1 MNSNRDDSSL
11 HARLTESAILN
22 PQSSILSGQASH
34 LRVKPRRE
42 ASEWR
47 FNCRHVHTPPA
58 ALGRDASHYR
68 EEFTLKKPTRWGT
81 HSRTLNKDG
90 FAATLSACTGHS
102 KVSSE
107 KSGPRHEPKI
117 VNQPPTLV
125 HSSAPKC
132 LSVNPAVRR
141 KPYFSDALMSMI
153 FRQQCY
159 RGEKRLSVVGGRRD
173 DR

>member
-1 MNSNRDDSSL
+1 MNSNLDFCIPNRDDSSS

-22 PQSSILSGQASH
+22 PQFFPGKLRTCVLNPEGKPPSGDSIVETCTLRLRLSGET
-34 LRVKPRRE
+34 LRIIAKSSP
-42 ASEWR
+42 
-47 FNCRHVHTPPA
+47 
-58 ALGRDASHYR
+58 
-68 EEFTLKKPTRWGT
+68 LKKPTRWGT

-90 FAATLSACTGHS
+90 FAATLSACSGHS
-102 KVSSE
+102 KVSFE

-141 KPYFSDALMSMI
+141 KPYFSDALMSNV
-153 FRQQCY
+153 
-159 RGEKRLSVVGGRRD
+159 L
-173 DR
+173 